1 VTPSNYQPAINI
13 SPVTELDR
21 PIHLLWLSENY
32 HPNRGGMAHS
42 CDRIVHALREIG
54 VTVDLVHFTRHVT
67 AIAVERNAG
76 GRYIAFPPGEDPAH
90 GMNLLWTFLEN
101 DPLRAE
107 LTHVVAFGG
116 LLPLLSGPLFAA
128 WLGLPLV
135 TLFRGNDFDAA
146 IFSPKRSDI
155 VHRAIEQARHVCV
168 VTREKERKI
177 RAIHP
182 GTEIAWI
189 PNGIDLES
197 WTPSASDRR
206 RAAEWRASHV
216 KPEKRTLGLFG
227 QIKLKK
233 GGLFFLDALL
243 RSGYAGRFHILF
255 VGELG
260 EEVVAWLETN
270 GAEIDHTL
278 LPFIDRFDLIPYY
291 LASDMIVIPSFYDG
305 MPNVLLEGAALA
317 RPMLA
322 STAGGMG
329 DLLEDNRHGYLFP
342 PGDVDR
348 LVGAIARAADASDEE
363 LARLGAEC
371 RAVVSGLDHHT
382 EAAAYRDLFIRS
394 LPMHRVPSNGSGSI
408 IEQRS

>member
-1 VTPSNYQPAINI
+1 MMPTSSTPM
-13 SPVTELDR
+13 R
-21 PIHLLWLSENY
+21 LLWLSENY

-42 CDRIVHALREIG
+42 CDRIVHALRDIG
-54 VTVDLVHFTRHVT
+54 VTIDLVHFTRHVASIT
-67 AIAVERNAG
+67 VERNAG

-90 GMNLLWTFLEN
+90 GLNLLWTFLEN

-116 LLPLLSGPLFAA
+116 LLPLLSGPVFAA

-146 IFSPKRSDI
+146 IFSPKRYDV
-155 VHRAIEQARHVCV
+155 VHRAIESARHLCV
-168 VTREKERKI
+168 VTQEKQRKI
-177 RAIHP
+177 KALHP
-182 GTEIAWI
+182 ASDPVWI

-197 WTPSASDRR
+197 WTASPSDRR
-206 RAAEWRASHV
+206 RATEWRAARV
-216 KPEKRTLGLFG
+216 TTGKRTLGLFG

-233 GGLFFLDALL
+233 GGLFFLEALL
-243 RSGYAGRFHILF
+243 RSSLADRFHILF

-260 EEVVAWLETN
+260 EEVVTWLEIN
-270 GAEIDHTL
+270 GGAIEHSL

-305 MPNVLLEGAALA
+305 MPNVLLEGAALG

-329 DLLEDNRHGYLFP
+329 DVLEDDRHGFLFA
-342 PGDVDR
+342 PGDIDG
-348 LVGAIARAADASDEE
+348 LVEALARAASASEE
-363 LARLGAEC
+363 DLQSLGEAC
-371 RAVVSGLDHHT
+371 GGLVISQLDHHT
-382 EAAAYRDLFIRS
+382 EARRYRDLLATS
-394 LPMHRVPSNGSGSI
+394 LPVRPSHGNGTTTI
-408 IEQRS
+408 FEATA